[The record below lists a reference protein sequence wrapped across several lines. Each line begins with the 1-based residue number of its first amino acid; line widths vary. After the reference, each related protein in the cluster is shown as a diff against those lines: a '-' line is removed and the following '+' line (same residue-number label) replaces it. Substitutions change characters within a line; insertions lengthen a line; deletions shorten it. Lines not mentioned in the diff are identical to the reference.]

1 MVPSG
6 PGRGSLAVKSALSH
20 RVLLVELIETGP
32 EVDVTVLFGLTVWY
46 WVTSWT
52 ACWLRPDADE
62 N

>member
-32 EVDVTVLFGLTVWY
+32 EVDVTVLFGLDRLVLGDFLDGLL
-46 WVTSWT
+46 
-52 ACWLRPDADE
+52 A
-62 N
+62 